1 MLFYDMTAGIRR
13 GAAPLMATILLVVLA
28 GCVTPPSQREGAV
41 ERLITRLNAGTAM
54 ERMELSALPFVLD
67 GEIIIQER
75 DLARLWTNLDAA
87 GFALTG
93 AEIVSLDYGHDAL
106 YQAFAETMDMEVY
119 FGEYAPEDVSVARVE
134 AAEGTFL
141 LILGGR
147 DRAAPVLHGI
157 KGPLS

>member
-1 MLFYDMTAGIRR
+1 
-13 GAAPLMATILLVVLA
+13 MATILLIVLA

-41 ERLITRLNAGTAM
+41 ERLIRRLNDGTPA
-54 ERMELSALPFVLD
+54 ERVELSALPFVLD
-67 GEIIIQER
+67 REIIIQER
-75 DLARLWTNLDAA
+75 DLERLWSNLDEA

-93 AEIVSLDYGHDAL
+93 AEVVSLDYGHEAL

-119 FGEYAPEDVSVARVE
+119 FGDYAPEDVSVARVE
-134 AAEGTFL
+134 AAEGSFL